1 MVFGVG
7 VAVQPAAAWAAEPV
21 PAALR
26 GVGVDERLGA
36 SIDRQLAFTD
46 HNGRAV
52 KIGDYLGDGKPVLLT
67 LNYYMCPT
75 LCNLQLNALN
85 DGLRALS
92 WAPGD
97 KYRIVTVS
105 IDPRE
110 GPELAKGKRG
120 MYLESLGRGEVDWTF
135 LVGTEQNIRALADQV
150 GFRYEYDAKQD
161 QYGHALV
168 LTFLSPEGMVARYL
182 YGMEYSA
189 RDLKFALMEASEG
202 RLGSPA
208 DKLILSCFHYD
219 ATLGAYGP
227 FAMGIMRLGG
237 LLTVLGMAVAGLVLW
252 TKDRARRLKE
262 AHP

>member
-1 MVFGVG
+1 
-7 VAVQPAAAWAAEPV
+7 
-21 PAALR
+21 
-26 GVGVDERLGA
+26 
-36 SIDRQLAFTD
+36 
-46 HNGRAV
+46 
-52 KIGDYLGDGKPVLLT
+52 
-67 LNYYMCPT
+67 
-75 LCNLQLNALN
+75 
-85 DGLRALS
+85 
-92 WAPGD
+92 
-97 KYRIVTVS
+97 
-105 IDPRE
+105 
-110 GPELAKGKRG
+110 
-120 MYLESLGRGEVDWTF
+120 
-135 LVGTEQNIRALADQV
+135 
-150 GFRYEYDAKQD
+150 
-161 QYGHALV
+161 
-168 LTFLSPEGMVARYL
+168 MVARYL